1 MGQTE
6 VSNAQWADFAMDT
19 GYVSESEAFG
29 WSFVFEGQLTP
40 EANEKVSPP

>member
-1 MGQTE
+1 
-6 VSNAQWADFAMDT
+6 MDT

-40 EANEKVSPP
+40 EANEKLSPL